1 MYTRNLKDPT
11 VHRWGDKLKQKRI
24 SSHLKKEKTIH
35 IYYYK
40 KQKTKEKITTHLPKL
55 SADSAKVKGQSSHT
69 ANKNKA

>member
-35 IYYYK
+35 ILK
-40 KQKTKEKITTHLPKL
+40 KKTKEKITTHLPKL